1 MSRAELER
9 LNEEGI
15 GAWDRHD
22 TDGFVKLLADDFV
35 WIDDTTPDPMRTV
48 EAARAYTQSW
58 FTAFP
63 DMHIRTTNMVCTD
76 DQIACELEF
85 TGTNTGTL
93 AMGGMEIP
101 PTGKSVTSRGTY
113 FIKAENGKIKEFHTH
128 PDAAGMMMQLGL
140 MGQPA

>member
-1 MSRAELER
+1 MSREELER
-9 LNEEGI
+9 LNDEGI

-35 WIDDTTPDPMRTV
+35 WVDDTAPEPMRTPD
-48 EAARAYTQSW
+48 AARAYTQAW

-63 DMHIRTTNMVCTD
+63 DMHIRTTNVVCAD

-93 AMGGMEIP
+93 AMGGMQIP
-101 PTGKSVTSRGTY
+101 STGKSVTSRGTY
-113 FIKAENGKIKEFHTH
+113 FLKAENGKIKEFHTH

-140 MGQPA
+140 MPA

>member
-1 MSRAELER
+1 MSREDLER
-9 LNEEGI
+9 LNDEGI

-35 WIDDTTPDPMRTV
+35 WIDDTTPEPMRTPD
-48 EAARAYTQSW
+48 AARAYTQAW

-63 DMHIRTTNMVCTD
+63 DMHIRATNTVCTD

-113 FIKAENGKIKEFHTH
+113 FMKAENGRITEFHTH

-140 MGQPA
+140 MPA

>member
-1 MSRAELER
+1 MSREELER
-9 LNEEGI
+9 LNDEGI
-15 GAWDRHD
+15 SAWDRHD
-22 TDGFVKLLADDFV
+22 TDGFVRLLADDFV
-35 WIDDTTPDPMRTV
+35 WVDDTAPEPMRTPD
-48 EAARAYTQSW
+48 AARAYTQAW

-63 DMHIRTTNMVCTD
+63 DMHIRSTNVVCAD

-113 FIKAENGKIKEFHTH
+113 FLKAENGKIKEFHTH

-140 MGQPA
+140 MPA

>member
-1 MSRAELER
+1 MSREELER
-9 LNEEGI
+9 LNDEGI

-35 WIDDTTPDPMRTV
+35 WVDDTAPEPMRTPD
-48 EAARAYTQSW
+48 AARAYTQAW

-63 DMHIRTTNMVCTD
+63 DMHIRTTNVVCAD

-113 FIKAENGKIKEFHTH
+113 FLKAENGKIKEFHTH

-140 MGQPA
+140 MPA

>member
-1 MSRAELER
+1 MSREDLER
-9 LNEEGI
+9 LNDEGI

-35 WIDDTTPDPMRTV
+35 WVDDTAPEPMRTPD
-48 EAARAYTQSW
+48 AARAYTQAW

-63 DMHIRTTNMVCTD
+63 DMHIRTTNVVCAD

-93 AMGGMEIP
+93 AMGGMQIP
-101 PTGKSVTSRGTY
+101 PTGKAVTSRGTY
-113 FIKAENGKIKEFHTH
+113 FLKAENGKIKEFHTH

-140 MGQPA
+140 MPA